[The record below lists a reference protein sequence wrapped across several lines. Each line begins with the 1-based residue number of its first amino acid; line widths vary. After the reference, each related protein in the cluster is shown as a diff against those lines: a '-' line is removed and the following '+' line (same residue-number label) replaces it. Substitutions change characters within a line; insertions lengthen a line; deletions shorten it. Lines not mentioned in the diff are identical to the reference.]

1 MQQDLKFASDNLNVI
16 PKAIKTR
23 DIRLKMKTRILILF
37 IIVLFSNNLFA
48 QSQPSYDTVSVGNIK
63 QVVSYSGNKDLP
75 LILFLHGGPGS
86 SRMKQA
92 EIFSN
97 VLQKHF
103 LVVQWDQRDAGKTL
117 ALNKSSVPI
126 TLKLMEDDTYELIKL
141 LLKKFN
147 HKKLYLAGE
156 SWGTVLGF
164 KMAQKH
170 PELLNAYLAFSPV
183 VNQTKSEQIL
193 LEKLKTDAKEK
204 GNTIAQNELNT
215 VKIPF
220 DNAGQMYYLRKWMF
234 SYDGQ
239 PFAAKDTTVIKQY
252 MEDWS
257 KTWMPTWTQAMKQ
270 NLLKELPKINCPVY
284 FFLGEKDLQTN
295 FSIAKDYF
303 KVLKAPQKNI
313 FLFENAGHSVLT
325 EEAEKVQ
332 NIVLTIERILKKD

>member
-1 MQQDLKFASDNLNVI
+1 ME
-16 PKAIKTR
+16 R
-23 DIRLKMKTRILILF
+23 RIIILF

-63 QVVSYSGNKDLP
+63 QVISYSGNKDSP

-126 TLKLMEDDTYELIKL
+126 TVKLMENDTYELIRL

-147 HKKLYLAGE
+147 HKKLYLVGE

-164 KMAQKH
+164 KMAEKH
-170 PELLNAYLAFSPV
+170 PELLNAYIAFSPV

-204 GNTIAQNELNT
+204 GNIPAQNELNT

-220 DNAGQMYYLRKWMF
+220 SDYKQLYYSRKWMF
-234 SYDGQ
+234 SYDGH
-239 PFAAKDTTVIKQY
+239 PFADKDTTVLKEYI
-252 MEDWS
+252 EDWS
-257 KTWMPTWTQAMKQ
+257 KTWMPTWNEAIGQ
-270 NLLKELPKINCPVY
+270 NLFTELPKVNCPVY

-295 FSIAKDYF
+295 FNIAKDYF
-303 KVLKAPQKNI
+303 KILKAPKKNI

-325 EEAEKVQ
+325 EEAERVQ
-332 NIVLTIERILKKD
+332 KIIIEDILKKD

>member
-1 MQQDLKFASDNLNVI
+1 
-16 PKAIKTR
+16 
-23 DIRLKMKTRILILF
+23 MKRRIIFLF
-37 IIVLFSNNLFA
+37 IIVLFSNSLFA
-48 QSQPSYDTVSVGNIK
+48 QSQPGYDTVSVGNIR

-75 LILFLHGGPGS
+75 LILFLHGGPAS

-97 VLQKHF
+97 LLQKHF
-103 LVVQWDQRDAGKTL
+103 LVVQWDQREAGRTL

-126 TLKLMEDDTYELIKL
+126 TLELMENDTYELVKL

-147 HKKLYLAGE
+147 HKKLYLVGE

-170 PELLNAYLAFSPV
+170 PELLNAYIAFSPV
-183 VNQTKSEQIL
+183 VNQVKSEQIL

-204 GNTIAQNELNT
+204 GNVIAEKELKN
-215 VKIPF
+215 VEIPF
-220 DNAGQMYYLRKWMF
+220 KHPEQLYYSRKWMLN
-234 SYDGQ
+234 YDGHKI
-239 PFAAKDTTVIKQY
+239 ADKDTTILKQY
-252 MEDWS
+252 IEDWA
-257 KTWMPTWTQAMKQ
+257 KTWLPTWNQAIQ
-270 NLLKELPKINCPVY
+270 RNLFTELPKINCPVY

-303 KVLKAPQKNI
+303 KTLKAPKKNI

-325 EEAEKVQ
+325 EEAERVQ
-332 NIVLTIERILKKD
+332 KIIIAEILEKGSSQ